1 MSLQHLCRPL
11 ADLRLT
17 LFSLSLLMALVAICT
32 VAQVRMGVFEAV
44 DTYMR
49 GFFVW
54 WHPAALPF
62 AIPVFPG
69 GATAG
74 LLLLVNL
81 LASFVVR
88 LRFVREQ
95 IGLWLIHAGL
105 VGFVVAEFSTGMF
118 AVETLMQI
126 HEGQTKNYTESRERI
141 ELAIVDPSDA
151 ETVSVTAIPASRLRV
166 GRAISPPGVPFRLVT
181 RGYFENAA
189 IAERSAEAPMAV
201 NLATAGTG
209 ATRSVFPQ
217 EAFRGD
223 EKAQNSPAAF
233 VEIFEG
239 DKSLGV
245 WLLSAM
251 VVDPEI
257 IEIAGEKYALSLR
270 HERHYLPFWLTLR
283 DFRHEVYPGT
293 EIPKNFSSLVHL
305 RDPAAGEDREV
316 LIFMNNPLRYGGK
329 AFYQSGY
336 QGDAITILQ
345 VVDNPGWLIPYIA
358 FCVVGAGMLI
368 QFLGHFFGFVPG
380 ARDAGGGAR
389 GPAQA

>member
-1 MSLQHLCRPL
+1 MNLQRVCRPL

-17 LFSLSLLMALVAICT
+17 LFSLGLLMVLVAICT

-44 DTYMR
+44 DRYMR

-62 AIPVFPG
+62 PIPVFPG

-74 LLLLVNL
+74 LLLLLNL

-88 LRFVREQ
+88 LRLVKEQ
-95 IGLWLIHAGL
+95 AGLWLIHAGL
-105 VGFVVAEFSTGMF
+105 VGFVAAEFSTGMF

-126 HEGQTKNYTESRERI
+126 SEGQTRNYTESRERI

-151 ETVSVTAIPASRLRV
+151 ETVSVTAIPASRLRA
-166 GRAISPPGVPFRLVT
+166 GRSVSPPGLPFHLIT

-189 IAERSAEAPMAV
+189 IAERTTEAPMAV

-209 ATRSVFPQ
+209 ATRSIFPQ
-217 EAFRGD
+217 EAFGGD
-223 EKAQNSPAAF
+223 QKAQNSPAAF
-233 VEIFEG
+233 VEVLEG
-239 DKSLGV
+239 DKSHGV

-251 VVDPEI
+251 VADPEI
-257 IEIAGEKYALSLR
+257 VEVAGAKYALSLR

-283 DFRHEVYPGT
+283 DFRHDVYPGT
-293 EIPKNFSSLVHL
+293 EIPKNFSSLVRL
-305 RDPAAGEDREV
+305 SDPPAGEDRDV
-316 LIFMNNPLRYGGK
+316 LIYMNNPLRYGGK

-336 QGDAITILQ
+336 QGDATTILQ
-345 VVDNPGWLIPYIA
+345 VVDNPGWLIPYVA
-358 FCVVGAGMLI
+358 FCVVGAGMLV
-368 QFLGHFFGFVPG
+368 QFLGHFFGFVPV
-380 ARDAGGGAR
+380 AR
-389 GPAQA
+389 GGREADA